1 MLKLFLSTFFNK
13 VMVKMGDMLVIL
25 AKMALI
31 QALCIV
37 I

>member
-1 MLKLFLSTFFNK
+1 MLKLFLSTNFIK